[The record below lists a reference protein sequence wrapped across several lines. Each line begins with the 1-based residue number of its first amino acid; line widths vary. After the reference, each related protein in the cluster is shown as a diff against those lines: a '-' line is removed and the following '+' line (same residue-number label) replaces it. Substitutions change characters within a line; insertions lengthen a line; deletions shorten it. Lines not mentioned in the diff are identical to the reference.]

1 MTQDTKERRRSSD
14 LELAALRRTV
24 EEMKELD
31 DELHEEVKQLLKAW
45 DTATG
50 LVVFIKWLAGL
61 AAALGVIWVFLNGI
75 PKQ

>member
-1 MTQDTKERRRSSD
+1 MTQDTKERRRSTD
-14 LELAALRRTV
+14 IELASLRRAV

>member
-1 MTQDTKERRRSSD
+1 VTQDTKERRRSTD
-14 LELAALRRTV
+14 IELASLRRAV